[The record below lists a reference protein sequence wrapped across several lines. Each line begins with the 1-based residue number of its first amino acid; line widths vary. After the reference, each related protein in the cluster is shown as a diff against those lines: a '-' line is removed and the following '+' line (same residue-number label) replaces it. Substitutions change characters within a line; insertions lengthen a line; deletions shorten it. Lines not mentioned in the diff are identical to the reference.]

1 MMPRAEAPCL
11 HGRAS
16 RVLVLTLSGLVA
28 WGSTVAAE
36 GPLPVRW
43 ASLAARGESPAAF
56 DRRCTQASAALG
68 IVQDGSHPAGMFP
81 RRALL
86 RPTTA
91 LVQRGLGASLDFHHG
106 SLGVTPSSS
115 VDLVRV
121 RRLLA
126 EPAGW
131 VRDAAAAEA
140 ARATPN
146 GQASG
151 ADDGPPSA
159 SGGRGKA
166 GAIVAL
172 VVGVGLFGFF
182 LTRGPEKIDEMIE
195 LRGERS
201 EIADFTLFAAAVT
214 LIGTGAVML
223 IAGS

>member
-1 MMPRAEAPCL
+1 MHPAKGGAGRCSRWVKYSGIFAPRALPWATAASVQQGLGPTRGFH
-11 HGRAS
+11 HGL
-16 RVLVLTLSGLVA
+16 LVLTLSGLVA
-28 WGSTVAAE
+28 WGSTVAAQ
-36 GPLPVRW
+36 GPLP
-43 ASLAARGESPAAF
+43 ARG
-56 DRRCTQASAALG
+56 ASA
-68 IVQDGSHPAGMFP
+68 
-81 RRALL
+81 
-86 RPTTA
+86 
-91 LVQRGLGASLDFHHG
+91 
-106 SLGVTPSSS
+106 GVTPASSA
-115 VDLVRV
+115 DLVRV

-159 SGGRGKA
+159 SGDRRKA

-182 LTRGPEKIDEMIE
+182 LTRGPEKIDETIE

-201 EIADFTLFAAAVT
+201 EIADFTLFAGAVT

>member
-1 MMPRAEAPCL
+1 M

-16 RVLVLTLSGLVA
+16 RVLAARGESPAAFDRRCIPPRAALGVVHDGSNTPGIFPPRALPWATAASVQQGLGPTRGFHHGLLVLTLSGLVA
-28 WGSTVAAE
+28 WGSTVAAQ
-36 GPLPVRW
+36 GPLPARW
-43 ASLAARGESPAAF
+43 ASLA
-56 DRRCTQASAALG
+56 
-68 IVQDGSHPAGMFP
+68 
-81 RRALL
+81 
-86 RPTTA
+86 
-91 LVQRGLGASLDFHHG
+91 
-106 SLGVTPSSS
+106 GVTPSSS
-115 VDLVRV
+115 ADLVRV

-131 VRDAAAAEA
+131 VRDAAAAAA

-146 GQASG
+146 GQESG

-159 SGGRGKA
+159 SGGRRKT
-166 GAIVAL
+166 GAIVAM

-201 EIADFTLFAAAVT
+201 EIADFTLFAGAVT

>member
-1 MMPRAEAPCL
+1 MMPRAERPCL

-28 WGSTVAAE
+28 WGSTVAAQ
-36 GPLPVRW
+36 GPLPARW
-43 ASLAARGESPAAF
+43 ASLAARGESPAAC
-56 DRRCTQASAALG
+56 DRRCISASAALG
-68 IVQDGSHPAGMFP
+68 IVQDGPHTAGIFP
-81 RRALL
+81 RRAL
-86 RPTTA
+86 RWATAA

-106 SLGVTPSSS
+106 PLGVTPASSA
-115 VDLVRV
+115 DLVRV

-131 VRDAAAAEA
+131 VRDAAAAAA

-146 GQASG
+146 GQESG
-151 ADDGPPSA
+151 ADNGPPSA
-159 SGGRGKA
+159 SGGRRKA

-201 EIADFTLFAAAVT
+201 EIADFTLFAGAVT
-214 LIGTGAVML
+214 LIGTGAIML
-223 IAGS
+223 VAGS

>member
-1 MMPRAEAPCL
+1 MMPRAERPCL

-28 WGSTVAAE
+28 WGSTVAAQ
-36 GPLPVRW
+36 GPLPARG
-43 ASLAARGESPAAF
+43 ASLA
-56 DRRCTQASAALG
+56 
-68 IVQDGSHPAGMFP
+68 
-81 RRALL
+81 
-86 RPTTA
+86 
-91 LVQRGLGASLDFHHG
+91 
-106 SLGVTPSSS
+106 GVTPASSA
-115 VDLVRV
+115 DLVRV

-131 VRDAAAAEA
+131 VRDAAAAAA

-159 SGGRGKA
+159 SGGRRKT

-201 EIADFTLFAAAVT
+201 EIADFTLFAGAVT

>member
-1 MMPRAEAPCL
+1 MPRAERPCL

-28 WGSTVAAE
+28 WGSTVAAQ
-36 GPLPVRW
+36 GPLPARW

-56 DRRCTQASAALG
+56 DRRCIPASAALG
-68 IVQDGSHPAGMFP
+68 IVQDGSHTAGIFP
-81 RRALL
+81 RRAL
-86 RPTTA
+86 RWATAA
-91 LVQRGLGASLDFHHG
+91 LVQRGLAASLDFHHG
-106 SLGVTPSSS
+106 PLGVTPASSA
-115 VDLVRV
+115 DLVRV

-131 VRDAAAAEA
+131 VRDAAAAAA

-146 GQASG
+146 GQESG
-151 ADDGPPSA
+151 ADNGPPSA

-201 EIADFTLFAAAVT
+201 EIADFTLFAGAVT
-214 LIGTGAVML
+214 LIGTGAIML
-223 IAGS
+223 VAGS